1 MPPVLLLLPVALLST
16 GGLLAGISGR
26 RMPRLAR
33 GVAALA
39 VWSALLVLLVLWV
52 PTRSPLDVD
61 LGELGAGLRLGIR
74 LDALSF
80 AFTLLILVPG
90 GLLLTFATV
99 LAPARGV
106 LVVAA
111 GLLAVQSS
119 GLVLATLAIALTVGA
134 VGLLVQGSEGGLQ
147 GGSRLRGEA
156 AVLSLL
162 WAATSLYAIAGT
174 DQYSSIPVA
183 TLRAPVFAL
192 VVAGS
197 VLLSGLVP
205 WRPWPVRFLE
215 RFQAG
220 PATLSAAV
228 VFPIGFDLLL
238 RMYQAGGGHYPSR
251 WFNLGMGAFGAL
263 VAVAAALRGQ
273 AAATRREYLAE
284 SLPMAGGF
292 ALLSLS
298 LGTPL
303 GVAAAVSILA
313 AAALL
318 VPLPA
323 LLPATAG
330 QGLTALVV
338 AAAAGIPPTLVFATR
353 LLGIEAAVTANEV
366 FAYAGVGAAIAW
378 LLGLAGAARSLR
390 LAPGGAGDGS
400 RAGLLITVLLLAVG
414 GVLVG
419 YLQVGVANPAAAT
432 VMDFAS
438 TVLGGGLLA
447 TDTAAGNWPAVALGL
462 LVLVGLGLAAGFGR
476 ESLGTGLP
484 AEARGA
490 IEPIVVPSWRRWPDL
505 FGAVVDSFEVPD
517 EYRFTGWQS
526 IDGAMAR
533 ASVWFW
539 VASFAVLAVTLLR

>member
-16 GGLLAGISGR
+16 GGVLAGLVGR
-26 RMPRLAR
+26 RMPGLAR
-33 GVAALA
+33 GLAAFAVWAAL
-39 VWSALLVLLVLWV
+39 LLLLVLWV

-61 LGELGAGLRLGIR
+61 LGELGAGLRLGVR

-80 AFTLLILVPG
+80 AFALLILVPS
-90 GLLLTFATV
+90 GLLVTFARV
-99 LAPARGV
+99 LTPARAV
-106 LVVAA
+106 LTVAA

-147 GGSRLRGEA
+147 GGARLRGEA

-162 WAATSLYAIAGT
+162 WASTSLYAIAGT

-220 PATLSAAV
+220 PAGLAAAV

-251 WFNLGMGAFGAL
+251 WFNIVMGAFGAL

-273 AAATRREYLAE
+273 AAATRRAYLAE
-284 SLPMAGGF
+284 GLPMAGGF

-303 GVAAAVSILA
+303 GVAAAVAILA

-323 LLPATAG
+323 LLPAAAG
-330 QGLTALVV
+330 PGLTALVV

-366 FAYAGVGAAIAW
+366 FAYAAVGAAIAW
-378 LLGLAGAARSLR
+378 LLGFAGAARSLR
-390 LAPGGAGDGS
+390 LLPGGTGEGS
-400 RAGLLITVLLLAVG
+400 RAGLMITVLVLAVG

-432 VMDFAS
+432 VMEFGS

-447 TDTAAGNWPAVALGL
+447 TDTGAGNWPAVALGL
-462 LVLVGLGLAAGFGR
+462 LVLAGLGLAAGFGR
-476 ESLGTGLP
+476 NSIASGLP
-484 AEARGA
+484 AESRGS
-490 IEPIVVPSWRRWPDL
+490 IEPIVLPSWRRWPDL
-505 FGAVVDSFEVPD
+505 LGALVDSFEIPA